1 MRPFELDI
9 DLASVDADG
18 LADGNSSAITQI
30 VLDGALTSGEDPN
43 GLCDAN
49 TSAGATVVLDGDLT
63 SGGEYLDATSNPRH
77 ITLLD
82 AGGDNQ
88 ATATYTINGTDKDG
102 NTLLENIAGPGSSL
116 FVHSVNQFASVTSI
130 TIASPV
136 GGSTITIGVNGVFIS
151 SDGLGRRISIQDKA
165 ADDQTGAT
173 YTITGTDADG
183 LAESE
188 DIAGPG
194 VSATITTTKYFLS
207 ITNIVVASPAAGSS
221 VDIGTVDEAVS
232 QTLPLNYR
240 ANNPANYQSN
250 VTGTASFAVDQ
261 TMSDIHALTNPSNDA
276 IWFKV
281 AALGTVD
288 ITSEGARHQMA
299 MRVVVDTHSAAA
311 EIQTIVFENE
321 YI

>member
-1 MRPFELDI
+1 MRPYELDI

-49 TSAGATVVLDGDLT
+49 TSAGASVVLDGALT
-63 SGGEYLDATSNPRH
+63 SGGAYDDSTSSPRH

-88 ATATYTINGTDKDG
+88 ATATYTLTGKDKDG
-102 NTLLENIAGPGSSL
+102 RVLIENIAGPGSTL
-116 FVHSVNQFASVTSI
+116 FVHTVNRFASVSSI

-136 GGSTITIGVNGVFIS
+136 GGSTITIGVNGIFIS
-151 SDGLGRRISIQDKA
+151 SDGLGRRLSILA
-165 ADDQTGAT
+165 SAHDQSAKT

-183 LAESE
+183 IDESE
-188 DIAGPG
+188 DLTGPG
-194 VSATITTTKYFLS
+194 SGATVTTLKYFLS
-207 ITNIVVASPAAGSS
+207 VTNIVVSAGTASSS

-232 QTLPLNYR
+232 RTIPLNYR

-250 VTGTASFAVDQ
+250 VTGTTSFAVDQ
-261 TMSDIHALTNPSNDA
+261 TMSDVASLTNPSNDS

-288 ITSEGARHQMA
+288 ILSEGSRHARA
-299 MRVVVDTHSAAA
+299 MRVVIDTHSAAA
-311 EIQTIVFENE
+311 EVQTIVFQNE

>member
-1 MRPFELDI
+1 MRPFSLDL
-9 DLASVDADG
+9 DLASVDPDG

-30 VLDGALTSGEDPN
+30 VLDGALTSGEDAD
-43 GLCDAN
+43 GIAASN
-49 TSAGATVVLDGDLT
+49 TSAGTSVVLDGVLT
-63 SGGEYLDATSNPRH
+63 SGGLYQDATSNPRH

-88 ATATYTINGTDKDG
+88 ATATYTIAGTDVDG
-102 NTLLENIAGPGSSL
+102 NTLTENITGPGSTL
-116 FVHSVNQFASVTSI
+116 FVHSVNRYATVTAI
-130 TIASPV
+130 TISSPV
-136 GGSTITIGVNGVFIS
+136 AGSTISIGVNGVFTS
-151 SDGLGRRISIQDKA
+151 SDGLGRRLSILGSA
-165 ADDQTGAT
+165 HDQSAKT

-188 DIAGPG
+188 DLTGPG
-194 VSATITTTKYFLS
+194 SGATVTTLKYFLTV
-207 ITNIVVASPAAGSS
+207 TNIVVSAGTASST

-232 QTLPLNYR
+232 KTFPLNYR

-261 TMSDIHALTNPSNDA
+261 TMSDIHALANPSNDA

-311 EIQTIVFENE
+311 EIQTIVFQNE

>member
-1 MRPFELDI
+1 MRPFTLDI
-9 DLASVDADG
+9 DLASVDPDG
-18 LADGNSSAITQI
+18 LTDGNSSAITQL
-30 VLDGALTSGEDPN
+30 VLDGNLTSGEDAD
-43 GLCDAN
+43 GLAASN
-49 TSAGATVVLDGDLT
+49 TSAGASVVLDGVLT
-63 SGGEYLDATSNPRH
+63 SSGIYQDATNSPRH

-88 ATATYTINGTDKDG
+88 ATATYTIVGTDVNG
-102 NTLLENIAGPGSSL
+102 NTLTENITGPGSTL
-116 FVHSVNQFASVTSI
+116 FVHSVNRYATVTAI
-130 TIASPV
+130 NIASPV
-136 GGSTITIGVNGVFIS
+136 GGSTISIGVNGVFIS
-151 SDGLGRRISIQDKA
+151 SDGLGRRISILDLA

-183 LAESE
+183 LVESE
-188 DIAGPG
+188 DILGPG
-194 VSATITTTKYFLS
+194 VSSTVTTTKYFLS

-232 QTLPLNYR
+232 KTLPLNYR

-261 TMSDIHALTNPSNDA
+261 TMSDVQSLSNPSNDA

-281 AALGTVD
+281 AALGAVD
-288 ITSEGARHQMA
+288 ILSEGARHIRA
-299 MRVVVDTHSAAA
+299 CRVVVDTHSAAA

>member
-1 MRPFELDI
+1 MRPFTLDI
-9 DLASVDADG
+9 DLASVDPDG

-30 VLDGALTSGEDPN
+30 VLDGNLTSGEDAD
-43 GLCDAN
+43 GIA
-49 TSAGATVVLDGDLT
+49 AGNDSSGASVDLDGVLT
-63 SGGEYLDATSNPRH
+63 GGGVYSDTTGSPRH

-82 AGGDNQ
+82 AGGANQ
-88 ATATYTINGTDKDG
+88 TTATYTINGKDKDG
-102 NTLLENIAGPGSSL
+102 NVLQESIAGPGSTL
-116 FVHSVNQFASVTSI
+116 FVHSVNQFASVSSI
-130 TIASPV
+130 AIASPV

-151 SDGLGRRISIQDKA
+151 SDGLGRRLSILGSA
-165 ADDQTGAT
+165 HDQSGKT

-183 LAESE
+183 IAESE
-188 DIAGPG
+188 DLTGPG
-194 VSATITTTKYFLS
+194 SGATVTTVKYFLS
-207 ITNIVVASPAAGSS
+207 VTNIVVSAGTASST

-240 ANNPANYQSN
+240 ANNPANFQSN

-261 TMSDIHALTNPSNDA
+261 TMSDVQSLSNPSNDA
-276 IWFKV
+276 TWFKV

-288 ITSEGARHQMA
+288 ILSEGERHMRA

-311 EIQTIVFENE
+311 EIQTIVFQNE